1 MNSTSL
7 SALISILGA
16 FVSAIAAAVSVASY
30 RLRRRADRRAELK
43 ASREDPSLSLYLR
56 DAVTEVVGDDRCR
69 IWRFSLTVTNESDR
83 ENSVVQA
90 ECRVAYRRS
99 GEAIHNVSIP
109 VYSEHVDAVVSTD
122 ELDVPLRLEGRQAI
136 DGVLTFGAPD
146 PVLAGCDILG
156 SVIAVSDA
164 YGRKCCTESIYIRE
178 VSRKNEQASLEATNP
193 VD

>member
-43 ASREDPSLSLYLR
+43 ASREDPSRSLYLR

-69 IWRFSLTVTNESDR
+69 VWRFSLTVTNESDR

-90 ECRVAYRRS
+90 ECRVAYRTS

-109 VYSEHVDAVVSTD
+109 VYSEQV
-122 ELDVPLRLEGRQAI
+122 
-136 DGVLTFGAPD
+136 
-146 PVLAGCDILG
+146 
-156 SVIAVSDA
+156 
-164 YGRKCCTESIYIRE
+164 
-178 VSRKNEQASLEATNP
+178 ASQ
-193 VD
+193 VC